1 MMVELMELV
10 IRLIK
15 VQAEIASFD
24 SPQRYMIQEAAE
36 LETQIMRLAQKL
48 ELLK

>member
-1 MMVELMELV
+1 MVELMELV

-15 VQAEIASFD
+15 VQAEIATFD
-24 SPQRYMIQEAAE
+24 SPQRYMITEAEE
-36 LETQIMRLAQKL
+36 LECEITRVAQKL